1 MTELSRCVLRG
12 RRHPNRL
19 FFAVNYI
26 FFHTAGTNKRF
37 KYAVSNL
44 QVLNQVGGFPS
55 VYEMMHPDITGWR
68 KMQFS
73 LSEGGQEGIFPR
85 QIYTPRVAPSLE
97 RRGRRLI

>member
-1 MTELSRCVLRG
+1 MLRG

-55 VYEMMHPDITGWR
+55 AYEMMHPDITGWR

-73 LSEGGQEGIFPR
+73 LSEGGQEGIFPP
-85 QIYTPRVAPSLE
+85 TDLHPA
-97 RRGRRLI
+97 RRPQPGAARAQTDLKQQNR